1 MMITIDDDNDIN
13 AFVCSNMI
21 TSARYLGRGLS
32 FVLSEVDV
40 RDVAQVINV
49 YVVSGTG

>member
-13 AFVCSNMI
+13 AFVYSNMI

-49 YVVSGTG
+49 YVVSGPG